1 MNRPEWWDWELEITP
16 HVEKRMIQRSFT
28 EIELREM
35 FDRATT
41 LRPDK
46 EIGRY
51 VAVSTL
57 HSANWEIILEPD
69 INEKLIVVVTA
80 YPIGNNKL

>member
-1 MNRPEWWDWELEITP
+1 MNWPEWWDWELEITP

-35 FDRATT
+35 LDRAKT
-41 LRPDK
+41 LNLDK

-51 VAVSTL
+51 VVVSTL
-57 HSANWEIILEPD
+57 HSTN
-69 INEKLIVVVTA
+69 
-80 YPIGNNKL
+80 